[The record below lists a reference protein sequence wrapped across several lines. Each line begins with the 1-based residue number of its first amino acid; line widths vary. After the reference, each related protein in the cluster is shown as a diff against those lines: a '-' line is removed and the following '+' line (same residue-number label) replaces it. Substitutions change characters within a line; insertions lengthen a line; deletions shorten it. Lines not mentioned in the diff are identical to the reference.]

1 VVSDTEAGG
10 GLVAKPPIH
19 RGESAHSAKL
29 TDDQVKAI
37 KREIADGRALKEI
50 AHDVGLGYMVIYKI
64 ATGET
69 WSNGEGRMIARR
81 ARGLSPK
88 KRDKMYMLKRRKGV
102 SNTRLA
108 EAARVS
114 ESTVAR
120 GMRDAHAVLAARA
133 HRMLLTSGGHEA
145 AMERYKLT
153 RAEAEELVTYS
164 ATHALPKRLE
174 SEVDGG

>member
-1 VVSDTEAGG
+1 M
-10 GLVAKPPIH
+10 AKPPVH

-29 TDDQVKAI
+29 TERKVKQI
-37 KREIADGRALKEI
+37 KAQISEGHSLSEIAREAG
-50 AHDVGLGYMVIYKI
+50 VGYMAIYKI

-69 WSNGEGRMIARR
+69 WNNGEGRMIAKR

-88 KRDKMYMLKRRKGV
+88 KRDKMYVLKRQKGV
-102 SNTRLA
+102 CNTRLA

-145 AMERYKLT
+145 AMKRYGLT
-153 RAEAEELVTYS
+153 RTETEELVTYS
-164 ATHALPKRLE
+164 ATHALPKHLE
-174 SEVDGG
+174 SEVDGE